1 MTGLDRLHRPVVS
14 PGPQRLPELAVPLV
28 RAASETWATGTD
40 PSKKQWSQVCR
51 ELREICTAPTLA
63 AAEARFGEFAETW
76 RAKYPAMIETW
87 RRSWGEFVPF
97 LEFPIELRRLV

>member
-1 MTGLDRLHRPVVS
+1 M
-14 PGPQRLPELAVPLV
+14 
-28 RAASETWATGTD
+28 
-40 PSKKQWSQVCR
+40 
-51 ELREICTAPTLA
+51 REICTAPTLA